1 MDYNTNELYNTILKY
16 IEDEDKAKNMFSCI
30 MPYMLGK
37 FGEEGVDSK
46 HLSMIMPLDLYKNS
60 IFNNESYFK
69 DFTYIIMRYKIDT
82 ESDIGFPMKRY
93 EDLFNTN
100 QKYEN
105 ALKQKR
111 IAREQAQIRAVN
123 KKLKKKKTKTAIIK
137 EEDFD
142 KDLIPTKENII
153 KRLQEKYDITL
164 VKENQI
170 KSGFH
175 NDLTNK
181 RVGKLVYNTP
191 FRINSIKDPSIY
203 WIGTCDCGNFRIV
216 QGGRVND
223 YQCCSA
229 CENSNENLV
238 GNRFGHLEVIEQKYL
253 LSGKHSL
260 TVYYKCKCDCGSTII
275 VQPRDL
281 YNRTNCGK
289 QCKYAIEARQELAQQ
304 NRSHL
309 LRLFE
314 KQTNVTKLGK
324 TTSNANSSTGYLGV
338 TLIPSTGKYMAYIT
352 FQRKTEL
359 LGTYPTPEKA
369 YAVRLS
375 AQNILHKEFLKDL
388 ENDTFIQKNKY
399 LKRFLNKVKKSLE
412 KVDEIIE
419 EIS

>member
-30 MPYMLGK
+30 MPYMLEK
-37 FGEEGVDSK
+37 FGEEGVNTK
-46 HLSMIMPLDLYKNS
+46 HLIMMMPTDLYKNS

-82 ESDIGFPMKRY
+82 NSDSGFPMKRY

-100 QKYEN
+100 QRYED

-111 IAREQAQIRAVN
+111 ITKEQAQIRAIN

-137 EEDFD
+137 KEDFD
-142 KDLIPTKENII
+142 RDLIPTKENII
-153 KRLQEKYDITL
+153 KRLQEKYDITF
-164 VKENQI
+164 VKGNQI

-223 YQCCSA
+223 YQCCPA

-238 GNRFGHLEVIEQKYL
+238 GGKVWTLRSCRAEV
-253 LSGKHSL
+253 SF
-260 TVYYKCKCDCGSTII
+260 VW
-275 VQPRDL
+275 
-281 YNRTNCGK
+281 
-289 QCKYAIEARQELAQQ
+289 
-304 NRSHL
+304 
-309 LRLFE
+309 
-314 KQTNVTKLGK
+314 K
-324 TTSNANSSTGYLGV
+324 T
-338 TLIPSTGKYMAYIT
+338 
-352 FQRKTEL
+352 
-359 LGTYPTPEKA
+359 
-369 YAVRLS
+369 
-375 AQNILHKEFLKDL
+375 
-388 ENDTFIQKNKY
+388 
-399 LKRFLNKVKKSLE
+399 
-412 KVDEIIE
+412 
-419 EIS
+419 